1 MLPAGIFRCPDCGAP
16 LAALGPCGSCGF
28 SVSEAAGI
36 PLLVRDRAAI
46 DRTIEAAKLADRAAW
61 YEAPQDAQ
69 WTGPYRHHLRKRRA
83 YVDGVIARFAAGAPE
98 QRRALDIGCG
108 DGTHLPWLRTHAGEV
123 FASDYNITRLMRARR
138 FEEARCVFMADVT
151 NYPTNDDLFDVI
163 FFNHVLEHIAD
174 DLTALREVR
183 RILKPGGL
191 LILGVPNE
199 AEWFWQLAYRLEPR
213 FRRTSDHVQFYTA
226 ESIEAKC
233 RDAGFML
240 RETKHIGY
248 GPPHWTLDA
257 LVRRFKTV
265 DDALEAIG
273 TRLFPRQAS
282 SLYLALGK
290 AQS

>member
-1 MLPAGIFRCPDCGAP
+1 
-16 LAALGPCGSCGF
+16 
-28 SVSEAAGI
+28 
-36 PLLVRDRAAI
+36 
-46 DRTIEAAKLADRAAW
+46 
-61 YEAPQDAQ
+61 
-69 WTGPYRHHLRKRRA
+69 
-83 YVDGVIARFAAGAPE
+83 
-98 QRRALDIGCG
+98 
-108 DGTHLPWLRTHAGEV
+108 
-123 FASDYNITRLMRARR
+123 
-138 FEEARCVFMADVT
+138 VT

-290 AQS
+290 EPS